1 VTGPDV
7 AAVPEQVTAPAGA
20 PTPPP
25 QGGLRDRL
33 ARSDTAKA
41 AGLAGAMI
49 ATNFIALILTVV
61 FGRILGTK
69 GYGAV
74 SAMLS
79 TFLILSVL
87 GQAMQL
93 ATARAGA
100 LGELGQGPVLLAT
113 IERWARGLVVVTVVV
128 CVGAALARGV
138 LAAIIGV
145 DQQWGAAATLPAGV
159 IWLLLCVQ
167 RGAIQAIGDYRT
179 VGVSMIVEQGARLAI
194 GAALALA
201 GLGATGAFLG
211 TPLAMVAV
219 AVGLGVLMRRELAD
233 PATRATHARGLRAH
247 LTLAWAPILGLAL
260 VACLQNV
267 DVIVAKHRLSDTA
280 AGAYASAAV
289 AAKAVVWVALGVAFY
304 VVPEATR
311 RVARAEDPLGV
322 LARGLALLGAAAL
335 PALLIYTAFPHLL
348 LKLAFGPKFAPGGD
362 ALPILGVAFAFL
374 AAVFL
379 SAQYLLALGRWRFLA
394 PLAVLALAEP
404 FLLLLPAATRPAIAG
419 AVLAV
424 QAAAAVVVG
433 LAVLMT
439 HRGAFR
445 GRAGRAR

>member
-7 AAVPEQVTAPAGA
+7 AAPEKVAAPDAVAVVPSRAAAVRA
-20 PTPPP
+20 
-25 QGGLRDRL
+25 RL
-33 ARSDTAKA
+33 AGSDTARA

-69 GYGAV
+69 GYGSV

-113 IERWARGLVVVTVVV
+113 IERWARGLIIVTVTVAIV
-128 CVGAALARGV
+128 AALGRGV
-138 LAAIIGV
+138 MATIIGV
-145 DQQWGAAATLPAGV
+145 NQEWGAAATLPAGT

-167 RGAIQAIGDYRT
+167 RGALQAIGDYRT
-179 VGVSMIVEQGARLAI
+179 VGASMVVEQVGRLIFGAGLAF
-194 GAALALA
+194 A
-201 GLGATGAFLG
+201 GLGPTGAFLG

-219 AVGLGVLMRRELAD
+219 GLGLTMLLRRELAD
-233 PATRATHARGLRAH
+233 PAARATHSRGLRAH

-260 VACLQNV
+260 VACLQNL

-289 AAKAVVWVALGVAFY
+289 AAKAVVWVAVGVAFY

-335 PALLIYTAFPHLL
+335 PALLIYAAFPHLL

-362 ALPILGVAFAFL
+362 ALLILGVAFALLAGVFL
-374 AAVFL
+374 AT
-379 SAQYLLALGRWRFLA
+379 QYLLALGRWRFLV
-394 PLAVLALAEP
+394 PLAVVAVSEP
-404 FLLLLPAATRPAIAG
+404 FILFVPGASRPAIAG
-419 AVLAV
+419 AVLGV
-424 QAAAAVVVG
+424 QATAAIVLG
-433 LAVLMT
+433 GAVLLT
-439 HRGAFR
+439 RR
-445 GRAGRAR
+445 RES